1 MSQKHLG
8 THLDEK
14 LDFSARIKDK
24 ISKAYRDTG
33 IIKKLQSN
41 LPINA
46 LLTIYISFIR
56 PHLDYGDI
64 VCDQPTNDF
73 FVKNWKASIQCCTR
87 YNWSY

>member
-14 LDFSARIKDK
+14 LDFNARIKDK
-24 ISKAYRDTG
+24 ISKAYRGIG
-33 IIKKLQSN
+33 IIKKLQGN
-41 LPINA
+41 LPRNA
-46 LLTIYISFIR
+46 LLTIYKSFIR

-73 FVKNWKASIQCCTR
+73 FVKNWKASSTMLH
-87 YNWSY
+87 SL

>member
-14 LDFSARIKDK
+14 LDFYARIKDK
-24 ISKAYRDTG
+24 ISKAYRGIG

-41 LPINA
+41 LPRNA
-46 LLTIYISFIR
+46 LLTIYKSFIKS
-56 PHLDYGDI
+56 HLDYGDI

-73 FVKNWKASIQCCTR
+73 FVKNWKTSSTR
-87 YNWSY
+87 LHHSL